1 MLSANYDLNGNE
13 LKNAI
18 VETFIHRETT
28 FDDIVAFEPD
38 FIKDTV
44 RQGRWNAFIKK
55 KKAMMKIEF
64 EEAIE
69 QSKKLLLPI
78 VEAIEQ
84 NKKFDYQWDR
94 DKKEWIKKSADGSF

>member
-1 MLSANYDLNGNE
+1 
-13 LKNAI
+13 
-18 VETFIHRETT
+18 
-28 FDDIVAFEPD
+28 
-38 FIKDTV
+38 
-44 RQGRWNAFIKK
+44 
-55 KKAMMKIEF
+55 MKIEF

-94 DKKEWIKKSADGSF
+94 DKKEWI

>member
-1 MLSANYDLNGNE
+1 MNGNE

-84 NKKFDYQWDR
+84 NKKFDYQ
-94 DKKEWIKKSADGSF
+94 